1 VRFLASKN
9 ELSSRLD
16 SMPWRRRHCVVER
29 VVEIAGHVNVIHP
42 RQLSHFLPALGRNST
57 GAAPGQDEV
66 ATERVNII
74 TIYFHGARPACRP
87 QHT

>member
-16 SMPWRRRHCVVER
+16 SMPWRRRHCVVEQ

-42 RQLSHFLPALGRNST
+42 RQLSISCQPLAAIRRVRRQGKTKWLPSG
-57 GAAPGQDEV
+57 
-66 ATERVNII
+66 
-74 TIYFHGARPACRP
+74 
-87 QHT
+87 